1 MPVFFYSN
9 GTKKLANW
17 AIPVMHYIIMPPSHM
32 SGYSLLDKI
41 TIFFKRWKSY

>member
-1 MPVFFYSN
+1 MPVFFIVMEWY
-9 GTKKLANW
+9 KLANW